1 MCVCVCCPL
10 RAGDR
15 DLLRGYAR
23 GHRLRTR
30 AHKTKARLAPTRGK
44 RGEKTKTKTGT
55 WKRERCFLILL
66 DLLNSLRKVKGM
78 MEREMHTRQAG
89 ERREGRCGGA
99 GDARGGRGTTKG
111 AAVCRA
117 WCRGRPGRQTQS
129 RSLFAALAC
138 SWAKQTKKRIRRNK
152 TKTITHK
159 QERDG
164 PRRRPGFSRSLS
176 LSLLRD
182 SVGCSRSSLASCK
195 ILFIFYFLSR
205 HLPCFFTLL
214 ASLALLFNLA
224 PLDVLFFFSR
234 RAPWRRCRSGRRWG
248 QQRARARPRRRRR
261 ARGRA

>member
-1 MCVCVCCPL
+1 
-10 RAGDR
+10 
-15 DLLRGYAR
+15 
-23 GHRLRTR
+23 
-30 AHKTKARLAPTRGK
+30 
-44 RGEKTKTKTGT
+44 
-55 WKRERCFLILL
+55 
-66 DLLNSLRKVKGM
+66 

-99 GDARGGRGTTKG
+99 GDARGGGAPQRGQH
-111 AAVCRA
+111 VCRA

-138 SWAKQTKKRIRRNK
+138 LWAKQTNKQTKKEYGE
-152 TKTITHK
+152 TKQK
-159 QERDG
+159 Q
-164 PRRRPGFSRSLS
+164 SRTSNS
-176 LSLLRD
+176 GTGQG
-182 SVGCSRSSLASCK
+182 VGQASLALALARFRWVALVPLWPRVKYCS
-195 ILFIFYFLSR
+195 FYIFFLS
-205 HLPCFFTLL
+205 PFTMLFLLLL